1 MKIKILILA
10 FFCYNIGIT
19 QNKYFTEQNLSI
31 NKFIEGTLLLP
42 SNKTNTPLAIIIGGS
57 GPTDRNGNQNFQKNN
72 SLKKLAE
79 ALSIEGIATFRYDK
93 RVVKQIK
100 QGIIDK
106 DIMFDDFIDDAIS
119 TSNYFKKQRLF
130 NKIYIVGHSQG
141 SLVGMVAAKNRADGF
156 ISIAG
161 AGQSIDNVIIEQ
173 INLTAPQF
181 NEETKRIFAALKK
194 GRTVKDYPQALTS
207 IFKEDIQGFMR
218 NWIQYK
224 PTEIITELKIP
235 ILIINGDKDLQ
246 VSVEEANTLKKAAP
260 KAKLMIVK
268 NMNHVLVPI
277 AGDNL
282 DNSKS
287 YNQPNREIS
296 EELIEHISKFINSN

>member
-1 MKIKILILA
+1 MGFA
-10 FFCYNIGIT
+10 
-19 QNKYFTEQNLSI
+19 QNKPFTEQNLSI
-31 NKFIEGTLLLP
+31 NKYIEGTLLQPLD
-42 SNKTNTPLAIIIGGS
+42 KTNAPLVIIIGGS
-57 GPTDRNGNQNFQKNN
+57 GPTDRNGNQNFLKNN

-79 ALSIEGIATFRYDK
+79 TLSIDGIATYRYDK

-119 TSNYFKKQRLF
+119 TINYFKKRRF
-130 NKIYIVGHSQG
+130 FSKIFIVGHSQG
-141 SLVGMVAAKNRADGF
+141 SLVGMIAAKNRADGF
-156 ISIAG
+156 ISLAG

-181 NEETKRIFAALKK
+181 NEDTKRIFTALKK
-194 GRTVKDYPQALTS
+194 GKTVKDYPQALTS

-218 NWIQYK
+218 NWIQYD
-224 PTEIITELKIP
+224 PTKVIKKLKIP

-246 VSVEEANTLKKAAP
+246 VSVEEANTLKKAVP
-260 KAKLMIVK
+260 EAKLIIVE

-287 YNQPNREIS
+287 YNEPLRKIS
-296 EELIEHISKFINSN
+296 DELTNKVINFIKSNN